1 MQPSTNDAPLS
12 PHQHTPFESLVN
24 PIATGRP
31 GQTGLRDPALFEH
44 KGVIHLFCSASW
56 WDGERLVSTV
66 EHRKSIDLQSWTEP
80 RMIGVPTLCSPGN
93 VLQVGDCFVLCCQSF
108 PKTLPSWR
116 QPKGVT
122 RHDCRLWLL
131 WSDDLTHW
139 SDPRIVMPGGCD
151 ESWSADSRRQ
161 IDPCLI
167 EYDGRYWMLCKQGNP
182 GTSRLG
188 LLVSK
193 DLEHWETVKRD
204 QPVLGPHNVPSGGG
218 LENPMIIK
226 DGDEFVCFF
235 QCCGGNCS
243 AMSVRS
249 RNLLDWYSPQKLDL
263 PYRPWMH
270 NHHGAPCVIDTRHL
284 NGKWL
289 MAFHSDAMGPVAMS
303 GRIGLAWS
311 DDLVKWEM
319 S

>member
-1 MQPSTNDAPLS
+1 L
-12 PHQHTPFESLVN
+12 
-24 PIATGRP
+24 
-31 GQTGLRDPALFEH
+31 LR
-44 KGVIHLFCSASW
+44 
-56 WDGERLVSTV
+56 
-66 EHRKSIDLQSWTEP
+66 
-80 RMIGVPTLCSPGN
+80 
-93 VLQVGDCFVLCCQSF
+93 
-108 PKTLPSWR
+108 
-116 QPKGVT
+116 
-122 RHDCRLWLL
+122 
-131 WSDDLTHW
+131 SDDLTHW

-151 ESWSADSRRQ
+151 ESWSADSKRQ